1 MYNTLP
7 DVYHKGIKVIE
18 SCENLTHLNGAV
30 NYIHN
35 FRDHF
40 LKTST
45 DDELVMAYYRSL
57 EKYLK
62 EKINESS

>member
-45 DDELVMAYYRSL
+45 DDELVGVL
-57 EKYLK
+57 
-62 EKINESS
+62 